1 MRKTGCLCIR
11 TRRSRL
17 FDGMQRETIVE
28 GRVAYDVENDEW
40 VMFVEDRFADM
51 ADVYTAVNRLL
62 AERGDTPLRAGDEL
76 EISLRRAP
84 VKR

>member
-1 MRKTGCLCIR
+1 MDRVIL
-11 TRRSRL
+11 
-17 FDGMQRETIVE
+17 VE

-40 VMFVEDRFADM
+40 VMYVEDRFVDM
-51 ADVYTAVNRLL
+51 ADLYAALNRLL

-76 EISLRRAP
+76 EINLRRAP